1 MGTEGELVHV
11 QPAMLAGL
19 SPATLI
25 EAATEIATEL
35 RKVIDQQGL
44 AVDLGSEAQPSEHVK
59 IEGWLTA
66 GAMVQT
72 FPHIIYSETI
82 RDTEGRLVGFKA
94 TAQAK
99 TLEGRIV
106 ATADALCTRDEKQR
120 IRRGKRAGTEWYPWA
135 DKPAHQV
142 LSMAET
148 RAASKVMGFACRWII
163 TMAGYSG
170 TPAEEV
176 VTEEPPEDG
185 EDRPAGPTM
194 ATDPELTETVAP
206 EVAREEAAT
215 RERVG
220 KASAAAG
227 KLARDPATRRRAAT
241 ERPARVDVGGAAGKL
256 VLLPWDEFFQRHGIN
271 AAQAASIIRSRY
283 PDALKPEGGEA
294 ASWPAVVKEGE
305 ALPEGG
311 TATQQQAAA
320 SAANELQRAAVK
332 LTSLE
337 PNSALAAQDVLVTIM
352 QDLPQTKGEAG

>member
-1 MGTEGELVHV
+1 MGQEGTRADMSTQEGSRELVQV

-35 RKVIDQQGL
+35 RKVIDRQGL
-44 AVDLGSEAQPSEHVK
+44 AVDLGTEDRPSEHVK

-72 FPHIIYSETI
+72 FPHIIFSETI

-120 IRRGKRAGTEWYPWA
+120 IKKGKRAGTEWYPWA
-135 DKPAHQV
+135 EKPAHQV

-176 VTEEPPEDG
+176 ISEEPPDDEG
-185 EDRPAGPTM
+185 EPPTGPTM
-194 ATDPELTETVAP
+194 ETDPELTQAVAP
-206 EVAREEAAT
+206 EVARQGSGRA
-215 RERVG
+215 
-220 KASAAAG
+220 
-227 KLARDPATRRRAAT
+227 ARDPATRARAARGRAGNVSVA
-241 ERPARVDVGGAAGKL
+241 EAAGKL
-256 VLLPWDEFFQRHGIN
+256 VLLPWDEFFRANGIN

-283 PDALKPEGGEA
+283 PDALKPEGAERQDWPAVYQEGDELPSGGKASRHEA
-294 ASWPAVVKEGE
+294 AS
-305 ALPEGG
+305 
-311 TATQQQAAA
+311 
-320 SAANELQRAAVK
+320 SAANELQRAAAK
-332 LTSLE
+332 LTHLE
-337 PNSALAAQDVLVTIM
+337 PERALAAQRMLVEIM
-352 QDLPQTKGEAG
+352 ADLPQAQG